1 MAKSEPLTSEDI
13 EIESI
18 APSSTASGTFD
29 LTVSIA
35 GAEIGEGARLAEV
48 LGIEGAAE
56 LSKSA
61 FSPEGLTVSLGR
73 TADGKAKATVTPNGA
88 PPAFFLR
95 VKAR

>member
-1 MAKSEPLTSEDI
+1 MAESEPLTSEDI

-18 APSSTASGTFD
+18 APSSTANGTFN

-56 LSKSA
+56 LDESA
-61 FSPEGLTVSLGR
+61 FSSDGLTVSLDR
-73 TADGKAKATVTPNGA
+73 TDDGKVEAAVTPDGT

-95 VKAR
+95 ARVR